1 MKSRNSRRQSI
12 ASRHSQGRSGTYLR
26 QASPPLR
33 GHSPDDIGIPHTYHD
48 YNDVYATSHH
58 NYDPSEDGISHHN
71 YDPHRRADDEDSSD
85 HDDDDDSDS
94 SSSNSSSDSDHDYAQ
109 GEKDTRHLVTN
120 PHTLQLTQPREYT
133 VTQGHMHH
141 PQLST
146 LEEENEDDLSSSRGP
161 GTPITLGRS
170 FSSGASL
177 TTSAP
182 PPVSLSPPTP
192 TPTSPLPRTLPRLF
206 DVVEEVQSHADYSP
220 TTPSTVNNPLIPDFT
235 KKRSRYFIPTALESI
250 SEKHDLKLN
259 HHEDDHDHEEAAFG
273 ISAVGA
279 TAGVVGAT
287 TAGVAVDSSE
297 VKRGE
302 DDDDTPFALLT
313 KSALKNS
320 RLRLAEDDNNSNTN
334 NTGTSVGGMGGNTS
348 PHTPAK
354 PYRFI
359 GPEDLPTLATNKN
372 KVNFKDSP
380 RPPLANNTT
389 PSLPPLTLST
399 NNTVPKPKYYAPQPT
414 GNKSAA
420 FQSRFTQARMAHDR
434 HSDAGS
440 RAHSHRHGAG
450 TTGAGHMR
458 QSRMTARSRVSH
470 SSSLYNGAKAL

>member
-33 GHSPDDIGIPHTYHD
+33 GYSLDDFGIPHTYHD
-48 YNDVYATSHH
+48 YNDNYATSHH

-94 SSSNSSSDSDHDYAQ
+94 SSSDSRSNSDHDYAQ
-109 GEKDTRHLVTN
+109 GDTRHLITN

-133 VTQGHMHH
+133 IMQGGHVHH

-177 TTSAP
+177 IASAP
-182 PPVSLSPPTP
+182 PPVSLTP
-192 TPTSPLPRTLPRLF
+192 LTPTSPVPRTLPRLF
-206 DVVEEVQSHADYSP
+206 DVVEEAQSHTDYSP
-220 TTPSTVNNPLIPDFT
+220 TTSSTVNNPLIPDFT

-273 ISAVGA
+273 ISAIGA
-279 TAGVVGAT
+279 TTGAVGTT
-287 TAGVAVDSSE
+287 TAGVGGGIGSEGE
-297 VKRGE
+297 VKRSE
-302 DDDDTPFALLT
+302 EEDDTPFALLT

-320 RLRLAEDDNNSNTN
+320 RLRLAEDDNDTP
-334 NTGTSVGGMGGNTS
+334 GTSVGGLRDNTS
-348 PHTPAK
+348 PHTSAK
-354 PYRFI
+354 PYRYI
-359 GPEDLPTLATNKN
+359 GPEDLPALATNKN

-420 FQSRFTQARMAHDR
+420 FQSRFTQARMSHDR

-450 TTGAGHMR
+450 TTGGGGGGHMR